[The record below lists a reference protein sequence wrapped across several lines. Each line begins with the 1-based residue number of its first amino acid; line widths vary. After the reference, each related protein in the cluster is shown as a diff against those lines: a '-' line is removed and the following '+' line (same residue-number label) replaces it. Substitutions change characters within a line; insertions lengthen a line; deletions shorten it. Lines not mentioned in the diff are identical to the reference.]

1 MLFLKNLQQYF
12 SGRGPLIHVVLD
24 GWGVGAA
31 DETNAVNRANLPV
44 MSRLIRGCPYTQL
57 WTHGKYVGL
66 PNEKDLGGSEVGH
79 MTMGA
84 GMVMEQ
90 GPTLI
95 QNLLQSS
102 EFFENPVLSRI
113 IQNCVERDTPLH
125 LIGLL
130 SNGNIH
136 SHVDH
141 TEAIIRYAFQSGIRR
156 CYLHALLDGRDV
168 GVQSALDFTE
178 PFEKLF
184 SELKGQR
191 PEIDY
196 AFASG
201 GGREVI
207 TMDRD
212 NNWEKIET
220 GWQIHVQGQ
229 SENQFPSIRDAIE
242 HFRKQNP
249 EIIDQDI
256 PGFVIIRNGE
266 AVGRI
271 EDQHA
276 LIFTNFR
283 GDRAT
288 EFSQAVLA
296 DDFPYFERYRCPEVL
311 FAGMTQ
317 YDQDNQIPP
326 DYLVGTPVVEEPFGK
341 RILELGLK
349 QFRLSETQKFA
360 HVTFFYNGGYREPL
374 DPLQENYHFIASDK
388 IPSFA
393 ERPAM
398 KAPGISKKA
407 VEFINSGEYQYG
419 LINFANADMVGHTG
433 DFQATVRAVEA
444 VDAAL
449 DNIVRAIDAVNGL
462 LVITA
467 DHGNAEQI
475 KSYTTEKIK
484 SQPHTAHTS
493 NLVPLIYIGRPA
505 KCLPGS
511 GSLSDV
517 SPSLLAIMNIPQPK
531 EMTGKSLI
539 KLMEDNK
546 ATVIGK

>member
-1 MLFLKNLQQYF
+1 MLSLKNLQQYF

-44 MSRLIRGCPYTQL
+44 ISRLIRGCPYTQL

-66 PNEKDLGGSEVGH
+66 PNEKDMGGSEVGH

-95 QNLLQSS
+95 QNLLQSG

-113 IQNCVERDTPLH
+113 IQNCVEHDTPLH
-125 LIGLL
+125 LLGLL

-141 TEAIIRYAFQSGIRR
+141 TEAIIRHAFQSGIRR
-156 CYLHALLDGRDV
+156 CYLHALLDGRDA

-191 PEIDY
+191 PGIDY

-220 GWQIHVQGQ
+220 GWRIHVQGQ

-242 HFRKQNP
+242 YFRKQNP

-266 AVGRI
+266 AVSRI

-288 EFSQAVLA
+288 QFSRAFLA
-296 DDFPYFERYRCPEVL
+296 DEFPYFERYRCPEVL

-374 DPLQENYHFIASDK
+374 DPLKENYHFIASDK

-398 KAPGISKKA
+398 KASGISKKA

-444 VDAAL
+444 VDSAL

-467 DHGNAEQI
+467 DHGNADEMLI
-475 KSYTTEKIK
+475 
-484 SQPHTAHTS
+484 S
-493 NLVPLIYIGRPA
+493 NQNGTLEISAKHSLNPVPFLIYDPLYNGDYRLKPF
-505 KCLPGS
+505 GQEYNNN
-511 GSLSDV
+511 LSNIAATNFLLLGQAVPDDLA
-517 SPSLLAIMNIPQPK
+517 PSLF
-531 EMTGKSLI
+531 
-539 KLMEDNK
+539 ED
-546 ATVIGK
+546 

>member
-31 DETNAVNRANLPV
+31 DETKAVNRANLPV

-66 PNEKDLGGSEVGH
+66 PNEKDMGGSEVGH

-95 QNLLQSS
+95 QNLLQSG

-125 LIGLL
+125 LLGLL

-141 TEAIIRYAFQSGIRR
+141 TEAIIRHAFQSGIRR

-191 PEIDY
+191 PGIDY

-220 GWQIHVQGQ
+220 GWQIHVHGQ

-467 DHGNAEQI
+467 DHGNADEMLI
-475 KSYTTEKIK
+475 
-484 SQPHTAHTS
+484 S
-493 NLVPLIYIGRPA
+493 NQNGTLEISTKHSLNPVPFLIYDPLYNGDYRLKPF
-505 KCLPGS
+505 GQDYNNN
-511 GSLSDV
+511 LSNIAATNFLLLGQAVPDDLA
-517 SPSLLAIMNIPQPK
+517 PSLFA
-531 EMTGKSLI
+531 
-539 KLMEDNK
+539 D
-546 ATVIGK
+546 

>member
-1 MLFLKNLQQYF
+1 MLSLKNLQQYF

-44 MSRLIRGCPYTQL
+44 ISRLIRGCPYTQL

-66 PNEKDLGGSEVGH
+66 PNEKDMGGSEVGH

-95 QNLLQSS
+95 QNLLQSG

-113 IQNCVERDTPLH
+113 IQNCVEHDTPLH
-125 LIGLL
+125 LLGLL

-141 TEAIIRYAFQSGIRR
+141 TEAIIRHAFQSGIRR
-156 CYLHALLDGRDV
+156 CYLHALLDGRDT

-191 PEIDY
+191 PGIDY

-212 NNWEKIET
+212 NNWKKIET
-220 GWQIHVQGQ
+220 GWRIHVQGQ

-242 HFRKQNP
+242 YFRKQNP

-266 AVGRI
+266 AVSRI

-288 EFSQAVLA
+288 QFSRAFLA
-296 DDFPYFERYRCPEVL
+296 DEFPYFERYRCPEVL

-374 DPLQENYHFIASDK
+374 DPLKENYHFIASDK

-398 KAPGISKKA
+398 KASGISKKA

-444 VDAAL
+444 VDSAL

-467 DHGNAEQI
+467 DHGNADEMLI
-475 KSYTTEKIK
+475 
-484 SQPHTAHTS
+484 S
-493 NLVPLIYIGRPA
+493 NQNGTLEISAKHSLNPVPFLIYDPLYNGDYRLKPF
-505 KCLPGS
+505 GQEYNNN
-511 GSLSDV
+511 LSNIAATNFLLLGQAVPDDLA
-517 SPSLLAIMNIPQPK
+517 PSLF
-531 EMTGKSLI
+531 
-539 KLMEDNK
+539 ED
-546 ATVIGK
+546 

>member
-66 PNEKDLGGSEVGH
+66 PNEKDMGGSEVGH

-95 QNLLQSS
+95 QNLLQSG

-113 IQNCVERDTPLH
+113 IQNCVECDTPLH
-125 LIGLL
+125 LLGLL

-141 TEAIIRYAFQSGIRR
+141 TEAIIRHAFQSGIRR

-191 PEIDY
+191 PGIDY

-220 GWQIHVQGQ
+220 GWQIHVHGQ

-256 PGFVIIRNGE
+256 PGFVIIRKGE

-374 DPLQENYHFIASDK
+374 DPLKENYHFIASDK

-398 KAPGISKKA
+398 KASGISKKA

-444 VDAAL
+444 VDSAL

-467 DHGNAEQI
+467 DHGNADEMLI
-475 KSYTTEKIK
+475 
-484 SQPHTAHTS
+484 S
-493 NLVPLIYIGRPA
+493 NQNGTLEISAKHSLNPVPFLIYDPLYNGDYRLKPF
-505 KCLPGS
+505 GQEYNNN
-511 GSLSDV
+511 LSNIAATNFLLLGQAVPDDLA
-517 SPSLLAIMNIPQPK
+517 PSLF
-531 EMTGKSLI
+531 
-539 KLMEDNK
+539 ED
-546 ATVIGK
+546 

>member
-1 MLFLKNLQQYF
+1 MLSLKNLQQYF

-44 MSRLIRGCPYTQL
+44 ISRLIRGCPYTQL

-66 PNEKDLGGSEVGH
+66 PNEKDMGGSEVGH

-95 QNLLQSS
+95 QDLLQSG

-125 LIGLL
+125 LLGLL

-141 TEAIIRYAFQSGIRR
+141 TEAIIRHAFQSGIRR
-156 CYLHALLDGRDV
+156 CYLHALLDGRDT

-191 PEIDY
+191 PGIDY

-220 GWQIHVQGQ
+220 GWRIHVQGQ

-242 HFRKQNP
+242 YFRKQNP

-266 AVGRI
+266 AVSRI

-288 EFSQAVLA
+288 QFSRAFLA
-296 DDFPYFERYRCPEVL
+296 DEFPYFERYRCPEVL

-374 DPLQENYHFIASDK
+374 DPLKENYHFIASDK

-398 KAPGISKKA
+398 KASGISKKA

-444 VDAAL
+444 VDSAL

-467 DHGNAEQI
+467 DHGNADEMLI
-475 KSYTTEKIK
+475 
-484 SQPHTAHTS
+484 S
-493 NLVPLIYIGRPA
+493 NQNGTLEISAKHSLNPVPFLIYDPLYNGDYRLKPF
-505 KCLPGS
+505 GQEYNNN
-511 GSLSDV
+511 LSNIAATNFLLLGQAVPDDLA
-517 SPSLLAIMNIPQPK
+517 PSLF
-531 EMTGKSLI
+531 
-539 KLMEDNK
+539 ED
-546 ATVIGK
+546 

>member
-31 DETNAVNRANLPV
+31 DETNAVNKANLPV

-66 PNEKDLGGSEVGH
+66 PNEKDMGGSEVGH

-95 QNLLQSS
+95 QNLLQSG

-125 LIGLL
+125 LLGLL

-141 TEAIIRYAFQSGIRR
+141 TEAIIRHAFQSGIRR

-191 PEIDY
+191 PGIDY

-374 DPLQENYHFIASDK
+374 DPLQENYHLIASDK

-433 DFQATVRAVEA
+433 DLQATVRAVEA

-467 DHGNAEQI
+467 DHGNADEMLI
-475 KSYTTEKIK
+475 
-484 SQPHTAHTS
+484 S
-493 NLVPLIYIGRPA
+493 NQNGTLEISTKHSLNPVPFLIYDPLYNGDYRLKPF
-505 KCLPGS
+505 GQDYNNN
-511 GSLSDV
+511 LSNIAATNFLLLGQAVPDDLA
-517 SPSLLAIMNIPQPK
+517 PSLFA
-531 EMTGKSLI
+531 
-539 KLMEDNK
+539 D
-546 ATVIGK
+546 

>member
-24 GWGVGAA
+24 GWGVGVA

-66 PNEKDLGGSEVGH
+66 PNEKDMGGSEVGH

-95 QNLLQSS
+95 QNLLQSG

-125 LIGLL
+125 LLGLL

-141 TEAIIRYAFQSGIRR
+141 TEAIIRHAFQSGIRR

-191 PEIDY
+191 PGIDY

-467 DHGNAEQI
+467 DHGNADEMLI
-475 KSYTTEKIK
+475 
-484 SQPHTAHTS
+484 S
-493 NLVPLIYIGRPA
+493 NQNGTLEISTKHSLNPVPFLIYDPLYNGDYRLKPF
-505 KCLPGS
+505 GQDYNNN
-511 GSLSDV
+511 LSNIAATNFLLLGQAVPDDLA
-517 SPSLLAIMNIPQPK
+517 PSLFA
-531 EMTGKSLI
+531 
-539 KLMEDNK
+539 D
-546 ATVIGK
+546 

>member
-1 MLFLKNLQQYF
+1 MLFLKKLQQYF

-44 MSRLIRGCPYTQL
+44 ISRLIRGCPYTQL

-66 PNEKDLGGSEVGH
+66 PNEKDMGGSEVGH

-95 QNLLQSS
+95 QDLLQSG

-125 LIGLL
+125 LLGLL

-141 TEAIIRYAFQSGIRR
+141 TEAIIRHAFQSGIRR
-156 CYLHALLDGRDV
+156 CYLHALLDGRDA

-191 PEIDY
+191 PGIDY

-220 GWQIHVQGQ
+220 GWRIHVQGQ

-288 EFSQAVLA
+288 QFSRAVLA
-296 DDFPYFERYRCPEVL
+296 DEFPYFERYRCPEVL

-374 DPLQENYHFIASDK
+374 DPLKENYHFIASDK

-398 KAPGISKKA
+398 KASGISKKA

-419 LINFANADMVGHTG
+419 LINFANADMVGHSG

-444 VDAAL
+444 VDSAL

-467 DHGNAEQI
+467 DHGNADEMLI
-475 KSYTTEKIK
+475 
-484 SQPHTAHTS
+484 S
-493 NLVPLIYIGRPA
+493 NQNGTLEISAKHSLNPVPFLIYDPLYNGDYRLKPF
-505 KCLPGS
+505 GQEYNNN
-511 GSLSDV
+511 LSNIAATNFLLLGQAVPDDLA
-517 SPSLLAIMNIPQPK
+517 PSLF
-531 EMTGKSLI
+531 
-539 KLMEDNK
+539 ED
-546 ATVIGK
+546 

>member
-31 DETNAVNRANLPV
+31 DGTNAVNRANLPV

-84 GMVMEQ
+84 GMVMKQ

-95 QNLLQSS
+95 QNLLQSG

-433 DFQATVRAVEA
+433 DFQATVRAVES

-467 DHGNAEQI
+467 DHGNADEMLI
-475 KSYTTEKIK
+475 
-484 SQPHTAHTS
+484 S
-493 NLVPLIYIGRPA
+493 NQNGTLTISTKHSLNPVPFLIYDPLYNGDYRLKPF
-505 KCLPGS
+505 GQDYNNN
-511 GSLSDV
+511 LSNIAATNFLLLGQAVPDDLA
-517 SPSLLAIMNIPQPK
+517 PSLFA
-531 EMTGKSLI
+531 
-539 KLMEDNK
+539 D
-546 ATVIGK
+546 

>member
-31 DETNAVNRANLPV
+31 DGTNAVNKANLPV
-44 MSRLIRGCPYTQL
+44 MSRLIRDCPYTQL

-66 PNEKDLGGSEVGH
+66 PNEKDMGGSEVGH

-95 QNLLQSS
+95 KNLLQSG

-125 LIGLL
+125 LLGLL

-141 TEAIIRYAFQSGIRR
+141 TEAIIRHAFQSGIRR

-184 SELKGQR
+184 LELKGQR
-191 PEIDY
+191 PGIDY

-229 SENQFPSIRDAIE
+229 SKNQFPSIRDAIE
-242 HFRKQNP
+242 HFRKHNP

-374 DPLQENYHFIASDK
+374 DPLQENYHLIASDK

-433 DFQATVRAVEA
+433 DLQATVRAVEA
-444 VDAAL
+444 LDAAL

-467 DHGNAEQI
+467 DHGNADEMLI
-475 KSYTTEKIK
+475 
-484 SQPHTAHTS
+484 S
-493 NLVPLIYIGRPA
+493 NQNETLEISTKHSLNPVPFLIYDPLYNGDYRLKPF
-505 KCLPGS
+505 GQDYNNN
-511 GSLSDV
+511 LSNIAATNFLLLGQAVPDDLT
-517 SPSLLAIMNIPQPK
+517 PSLFA
-531 EMTGKSLI
+531 
-539 KLMEDNK
+539 D
-546 ATVIGK
+546 

>member
-66 PNEKDLGGSEVGH
+66 PNEKDMGGSEVGH

-95 QNLLQSS
+95 QNLLQSG

-125 LIGLL
+125 LLGLL

-141 TEAIIRYAFQSGIRR
+141 TEAIIRHAFQSGIRR

-191 PEIDY
+191 PGIDY

-220 GWQIHVQGQ
+220 GWQIHVHGQ

-296 DDFPYFERYRCPEVL
+296 DDFSYFERYRCPEVL

-467 DHGNAEQI
+467 DHGNADEMLI
-475 KSYTTEKIK
+475 
-484 SQPHTAHTS
+484 S
-493 NLVPLIYIGRPA
+493 NQNGTLEISTKHSLNPVPFLIYDPLYNGDYRLKPF
-505 KCLPGS
+505 GQDYNNN
-511 GSLSDV
+511 LSNIAATNFLLLGQYVPDDLA
-517 SPSLLAIMNIPQPK
+517 PSLFA
-531 EMTGKSLI
+531 
-539 KLMEDNK
+539 D
-546 ATVIGK
+546 

>member
-1 MLFLKNLQQYF
+1 MLSLKNLQQYF

-44 MSRLIRGCPYTQL
+44 ISRLIRGCPYTQL

-66 PNEKDLGGSEVGH
+66 PNEKDMGGSEVGH

-95 QNLLQSS
+95 QDLLQSG

-125 LIGLL
+125 LLGLL

-141 TEAIIRYAFQSGIRR
+141 TEAIIRHAFQSGIRR
-156 CYLHALLDGRDV
+156 CYLHALLDGRDA

-191 PEIDY
+191 PGIDY

-220 GWQIHVQGQ
+220 GWRIHVQGQ

-256 PGFVIIRNGE
+256 PGFVIIRNEE

-288 EFSQAVLA
+288 QFSRAVLA
-296 DDFPYFERYRCPEVL
+296 DEFTYFERYRCPEVL

-374 DPLQENYHFIASDK
+374 DPLKENYHFIASDK

-398 KAPGISKKA
+398 KASGISKKA

-444 VDAAL
+444 VDSAL

-467 DHGNAEQI
+467 DHGNADEMLI
-475 KSYTTEKIK
+475 
-484 SQPHTAHTS
+484 S
-493 NLVPLIYIGRPA
+493 NQNGTLEISAKHSLNPVPFLIYDPLYNGDYRLKPF
-505 KCLPGS
+505 GQEYNNN
-511 GSLSDV
+511 LSNIAATNFLLMGQAVPDDLA
-517 SPSLLAIMNIPQPK
+517 PSLF
-531 EMTGKSLI
+531 
-539 KLMEDNK
+539 ED
-546 ATVIGK
+546 

>member
-1 MLFLKNLQQYF
+1 MLFLKNLKQYF

-24 GWGVGAA
+24 GWGVGVA

-66 PNEKDLGGSEVGH
+66 PNEKDMGGSEVGH

-95 QNLLQSS
+95 QNLLQSG

-113 IQNCVERDTPLH
+113 IQNCVECDTPLH
-125 LIGLL
+125 LLGLL

-141 TEAIIRYAFQSGIRR
+141 TEAIIRHAFQSGIRR
-156 CYLHALLDGRDV
+156 CYLHALLDGRDA

-191 PEIDY
+191 PGIDY

-212 NNWEKIET
+212 NNWDKIET

-229 SENQFPSIRDAIE
+229 SEKQFPSIRDAIE

-360 HVTFFYNGGYREPL
+360 HVTFFFNGGYREPL
-374 DPLQENYHFIASDK
+374 NPLQENYHFIASDK

-444 VDAAL
+444 VDSAL
-449 DNIVRAIDAVNGL
+449 DNIVRAIDAVKGL

-467 DHGNAEQI
+467 DHGNADEMLI
-475 KSYTTEKIK
+475 
-484 SQPHTAHTS
+484 S
-493 NLVPLIYIGRPA
+493 NQNKTLEISTKHSLNPVPFLIYDPLYNGDYRLKPFGQD
-505 KCLPGS
+505 CNYN
-511 GSLSDV
+511 LSNIAATNFLLLGQSVPDDLA
-517 SPSLLAIMNIPQPK
+517 PSLFA
-531 EMTGKSLI
+531 
-539 KLMEDNK
+539 D
-546 ATVIGK
+546 

>member
-1 MLFLKNLQQYF
+1 MLSLKNLQQYF

-44 MSRLIRGCPYTQL
+44 ISRLIRGCPYTQL

-66 PNEKDLGGSEVGH
+66 PNEKDMGGSEVGH

-95 QNLLQSS
+95 QNLLQSG

-113 IQNCVERDTPLH
+113 IQNCVEHDTPLH
-125 LIGLL
+125 LLGLL

-141 TEAIIRYAFQSGIRR
+141 TEAIIRHAFQSGIRR
-156 CYLHALLDGRDV
+156 CYLHALLDGRDA

-191 PEIDY
+191 PGIDY

-212 NNWEKIET
+212 NNWKKIET
-220 GWQIHVQGQ
+220 GWQIHVHGQ

-242 HFRKQNP
+242 YFRKQNP

-266 AVGRI
+266 AVSRI

-288 EFSQAVLA
+288 QFSRAFLA
-296 DDFPYFERYRCPEVL
+296 DEFPYFERYRCPEVL

-398 KAPGISKKA
+398 KASGISKKA

-444 VDAAL
+444 VDSAL

-467 DHGNAEQI
+467 DHGNADEMLI
-475 KSYTTEKIK
+475 
-484 SQPHTAHTS
+484 S
-493 NLVPLIYIGRPA
+493 NKNETLEISTKHSLNPVPFLIYDPLYNGDYRL
-505 KCLPGS
+505 KQFGQDYNNN
-511 GSLSDV
+511 LSNIAATNFLLLGQAVPDDLA
-517 SPSLLAIMNIPQPK
+517 PSLF
-531 EMTGKSLI
+531 
-539 KLMEDNK
+539 ED
-546 ATVIGK
+546 

>member
-1 MLFLKNLQQYF
+1 MLSLKNLQQYF

-44 MSRLIRGCPYTQL
+44 ISRLIRGCPYTQL

-66 PNEKDLGGSEVGH
+66 PNEKDMGGSEVGH

-95 QNLLQSS
+95 QNLLQSG

-113 IQNCVERDTPLH
+113 IQNCVEHDTPLH
-125 LIGLL
+125 LLGLL

-141 TEAIIRYAFQSGIRR
+141 TEAIIRHAFQSGIRR
-156 CYLHALLDGRDV
+156 CYLHALLDGRDT

-191 PEIDY
+191 PGIDY

-220 GWQIHVQGQ
+220 GWRIHVQGQ

-242 HFRKQNP
+242 HFRNQNP

-288 EFSQAVLA
+288 EFSQALLA
-296 DDFPYFERYRCPEVL
+296 DEFPYFERYRCPEVL

-374 DPLQENYHFIASDK
+374 DPLKENYHFIASDK

-398 KAPGISKKA
+398 KASGISKKA

-444 VDAAL
+444 VDSAL

-467 DHGNAEQI
+467 DHGNADEMLI
-475 KSYTTEKIK
+475 
-484 SQPHTAHTS
+484 S
-493 NLVPLIYIGRPA
+493 NQNGTLEISAKHSLNPVPFLIYDPLYNGDYRLKPF
-505 KCLPGS
+505 GQEYNNN
-511 GSLSDV
+511 LSNIAATNFLLLGQAVPDDLA
-517 SPSLLAIMNIPQPK
+517 PSLF
-531 EMTGKSLI
+531 
-539 KLMEDNK
+539 ED
-546 ATVIGK
+546 

>member
-66 PNEKDLGGSEVGH
+66 PNEKDMGGSEVGH

-95 QNLLQSS
+95 QNLLQSG

-125 LIGLL
+125 LLGLL

-141 TEAIIRYAFQSGIRR
+141 TEAIIRHAFQSGIRR

-191 PEIDY
+191 PGIDY

-220 GWQIHVQGQ
+220 GWQIHVHGQ

-433 DFQATVRAVEA
+433 DLQATVRAVEA

-467 DHGNAEQI
+467 DHGNADEMLI
-475 KSYTTEKIK
+475 
-484 SQPHTAHTS
+484 S
-493 NLVPLIYIGRPA
+493 NQNGTLEISTKHSLNPVPFLIYDPLYNGDYRLKPF
-505 KCLPGS
+505 GQDYNNN
-511 GSLSDV
+511 LSNIAATNFLLLGQAVPDDLA
-517 SPSLLAIMNIPQPK
+517 PSLFA
-531 EMTGKSLI
+531 
-539 KLMEDNK
+539 D
-546 ATVIGK
+546 

>member
-1 MLFLKNLQQYF
+1 MLSLKNLQQYF

-44 MSRLIRGCPYTQL
+44 ISRLIRGCPYTQL

-66 PNEKDLGGSEVGH
+66 PNEKDMGGSEVGH

-95 QNLLQSS
+95 QNLLQSG

-113 IQNCVERDTPLH
+113 IQNCVEHDTPLH
-125 LIGLL
+125 LLGLL

-141 TEAIIRYAFQSGIRR
+141 TEAIIRHAFQSGIRR
-156 CYLHALLDGRDV
+156 CYLHALLDGRDA

-191 PEIDY
+191 PGIDY

-212 NNWEKIET
+212 NNWEKIEA

-288 EFSQAVLA
+288 QFSRAVLA
-296 DDFPYFERYRCPEVL
+296 DEFPYFERYRCPEVL

-374 DPLQENYHFIASDK
+374 DPLKENYHFIASDK

-398 KAPGISKKA
+398 KASGISKKA

-444 VDAAL
+444 VDSAL

-467 DHGNAEQI
+467 DHGNADEMLI
-475 KSYTTEKIK
+475 
-484 SQPHTAHTS
+484 S
-493 NLVPLIYIGRPA
+493 NQNGTLEISAKHSLNPVPFLIYDPLYNGDYRLKPF
-505 KCLPGS
+505 GQEYNNN
-511 GSLSDV
+511 LSNIAATNFLLLGQAVPDDLA
-517 SPSLLAIMNIPQPK
+517 PSLF
-531 EMTGKSLI
+531 
-539 KLMEDNK
+539 ED
-546 ATVIGK
+546 

>member
-31 DETNAVNRANLPV
+31 DETNAVNKANLPV

-66 PNEKDLGGSEVGH
+66 PNEKDMGGSEVGH

-95 QNLLQSS
+95 QNRLQSG

-125 LIGLL
+125 LLGLL

-191 PEIDY
+191 PGIDY

-229 SENQFPSIRDAIE
+229 SENQFPSIRYAIE

-296 DDFPYFERYRCPEVL
+296 GDFPYFERYRCPEVL

-326 DYLVGTPVVEEPFGK
+326 DYLVGTPVIE
-341 RILELGLK
+341 
-349 QFRLSETQKFA
+349 
-360 HVTFFYNGGYREPL
+360 
-374 DPLQENYHFIASDK
+374 
-388 IPSFA
+388 
-393 ERPAM
+393 
-398 KAPGISKKA
+398 
-407 VEFINSGEYQYG
+407 
-419 LINFANADMVGHTG
+419 
-433 DFQATVRAVEA
+433 
-444 VDAAL
+444 
-449 DNIVRAIDAVNGL
+449 
-462 LVITA
+462 
-467 DHGNAEQI
+467 
-475 KSYTTEKIK
+475 
-484 SQPHTAHTS
+484 
-493 NLVPLIYIGRPA
+493 
-505 KCLPGS
+505 
-511 GSLSDV
+511 
-517 SPSLLAIMNIPQPK
+517 
-531 EMTGKSLI
+531 
-539 KLMEDNK
+539 
-546 ATVIGK
+546 

>member
-31 DETNAVNRANLPV
+31 DETNAVNKANLPV

-66 PNEKDLGGSEVGH
+66 PNEKDMGGSEVGH

-95 QNLLQSS
+95 QNLLQSG

-113 IQNCVERDTPLH
+113 IQNCVEHDTPLH
-125 LIGLL
+125 LLGLL

-141 TEAIIRYAFQSGIRR
+141 TEAIIRHAFQSGIRR

-191 PEIDY
+191 PGIDY

-220 GWQIHVQGQ
+220 GWQIHVHGQ

-288 EFSQAVLA
+288 EFSKAILA
-296 DDFPYFERYRCPEVL
+296 DEFSYFERYRCPEVL

-433 DFQATVRAVEA
+433 DLQATVRAVEA

-467 DHGNAEQI
+467 DHGNADEMLI
-475 KSYTTEKIK
+475 
-484 SQPHTAHTS
+484 S
-493 NLVPLIYIGRPA
+493 NQNGTLEISTKHSLNPVPFLIYDPLYNGDYRLKPF
-505 KCLPGS
+505 GQDYNNN
-511 GSLSDV
+511 LSNIAATNFLLLGQAVPDDLA
-517 SPSLLAIMNIPQPK
+517 PSLFA
-531 EMTGKSLI
+531 
-539 KLMEDNK
+539 D
-546 ATVIGK
+546 

>member
-1 MLFLKNLQQYF
+1 MLSLKNLQQYF

-44 MSRLIRGCPYTQL
+44 MSRLIHGCPYTQL

-66 PNEKDLGGSEVGH
+66 PNEKDMGGSEVGH

-95 QNLLQSS
+95 QNLLQSG

-125 LIGLL
+125 LLGLL

-141 TEAIIRYAFQSGIRR
+141 TEAIIRHAFQSGIRR
-156 CYLHALLDGRDV
+156 CYLHALLDGRDA

-191 PEIDY
+191 PGIDY

-220 GWQIHVQGQ
+220 GWRIHVQGQ

-288 EFSQAVLA
+288 QFSRAFLA
-296 DDFPYFERYRCPEVL
+296 DEFPYFERYRCPEVL

-374 DPLQENYHFIASDK
+374 DPLKENYHFIASDK

-398 KAPGISKKA
+398 KASGISKKA

-444 VDAAL
+444 VDSAL

-467 DHGNAEQI
+467 DHGNADEMLI
-475 KSYTTEKIK
+475 
-484 SQPHTAHTS
+484 S
-493 NLVPLIYIGRPA
+493 NQNGTLEISAKHSLNPVPFLIYDPLYNGDYRLKPF
-505 KCLPGS
+505 GQEYNNN
-511 GSLSDV
+511 LSNIAATNFLLLGQAVPDDLA
-517 SPSLLAIMNIPQPK
+517 PSLF
-531 EMTGKSLI
+531 
-539 KLMEDNK
+539 ED
-546 ATVIGK
+546 

>member
-24 GWGVGAA
+24 GWGVGAT

-44 MSRLIRGCPYTQL
+44 ISRLIRGCPYTQL

-66 PNEKDLGGSEVGH
+66 PNEKDMGGSEVGH

-95 QNLLQSS
+95 QDLLQSG

-125 LIGLL
+125 LLGLL
-130 SNGNIH
+130 SIGNIH

-141 TEAIIRYAFQSGIRR
+141 TEAIIRHAFKSGIKR
-156 CYLHALLDGRDV
+156 CYLHALLDGRDT

-184 SELKGQR
+184 SELNGQR
-191 PEIDY
+191 PGIDY

-229 SENQFPSIRDAIE
+229 SENKFPSIRDAIE

-288 EFSQAVLA
+288 QFSRAFLA
-296 DDFPYFERYRCPEVL
+296 DEFPYFERYRCPEVL

-374 DPLQENYHFIASDK
+374 DPLKENYHFIASDK

-398 KAPGISKKA
+398 KASGISKKA

-419 LINFANADMVGHTG
+419 LINFANADMVGHSG

-444 VDAAL
+444 VDSAL

-467 DHGNAEQI
+467 DHGNADEMLI
-475 KSYTTEKIK
+475 
-484 SQPHTAHTS
+484 S
-493 NLVPLIYIGRPA
+493 NQNGTLEISAKHSLNPVPFLIYDPLYNGDYRLKPF
-505 KCLPGS
+505 GQEYNNN
-511 GSLSDV
+511 LSNIAATNFLLLGQAVPDDLA
-517 SPSLLAIMNIPQPK
+517 PSLF
-531 EMTGKSLI
+531 
-539 KLMEDNK
+539 ED
-546 ATVIGK
+546 

>member
-1 MLFLKNLQQYF
+1 MLSLKNLQQYF

-44 MSRLIRGCPYTQL
+44 ISRLIRGCPYTQL

-66 PNEKDLGGSEVGH
+66 PNEKDMGGSEVGH

-95 QNLLQSS
+95 QNLLQSG

-113 IQNCVERDTPLH
+113 IQNCVEHDTPLH
-125 LIGLL
+125 LLGLL

-141 TEAIIRYAFQSGIRR
+141 TEAIIRHAFQSGIRR
-156 CYLHALLDGRDV
+156 CYLHALLDGRDA

-191 PEIDY
+191 PGIDY

-212 NNWEKIET
+212 NNWKKIET
-220 GWQIHVQGQ
+220 GWRIHVQGQ

-242 HFRKQNP
+242 YFRKQNP

-288 EFSQAVLA
+288 QFSRAFLA
-296 DDFPYFERYRCPEVL
+296 DEFPYFERYRCPEVL

-444 VDAAL
+444 VDSAL

-467 DHGNAEQI
+467 DHGNADEMLI
-475 KSYTTEKIK
+475 
-484 SQPHTAHTS
+484 S
-493 NLVPLIYIGRPA
+493 NQNGTLEISAKHSLNPVPFLIYDPLYNGDYRLKPF
-505 KCLPGS
+505 GQEYNNN
-511 GSLSDV
+511 LSNIAATNFLLLGQAVPDDLA
-517 SPSLLAIMNIPQPK
+517 PSLF
-531 EMTGKSLI
+531 
-539 KLMEDNK
+539 ED
-546 ATVIGK
+546 

>member
-1 MLFLKNLQQYF
+1 MLSLKNLQQYF

-44 MSRLIRGCPYTQL
+44 ISRLIRGCPYTQL

-66 PNEKDLGGSEVGH
+66 PNEKDMGGSEVGH

-95 QNLLQSS
+95 QDLLQSG

-125 LIGLL
+125 LLGLL

-141 TEAIIRYAFQSGIRR
+141 TEAIIRHAFQSGIRR
-156 CYLHALLDGRDV
+156 CYLHALLDGRDA

-191 PEIDY
+191 PGIDY

-220 GWQIHVQGQ
+220 GWRIHVQGQ

-242 HFRKQNP
+242 YFRKQNP

-288 EFSQAVLA
+288 QFSRAFLA
-296 DDFPYFERYRCPEVL
+296 DEFPYFERYRCPEVL

-374 DPLQENYHFIASDK
+374 DPLKENYHFIASDK

-398 KAPGISKKA
+398 KASGISKKA

-444 VDAAL
+444 VDSAL

-467 DHGNAEQI
+467 DHGNADEMLI
-475 KSYTTEKIK
+475 
-484 SQPHTAHTS
+484 S
-493 NLVPLIYIGRPA
+493 NQNGTLEISAKHSLNPVPFLIYDPLYNGDYRLKPF
-505 KCLPGS
+505 GQEYNNN
-511 GSLSDV
+511 LSNIAATNFLLLGQAVPDDLA
-517 SPSLLAIMNIPQPK
+517 PSLF
-531 EMTGKSLI
+531 
-539 KLMEDNK
+539 ED
-546 ATVIGK
+546 

>member
-1 MLFLKNLQQYF
+1 MLSLKNLQQYF

-44 MSRLIRGCPYTQL
+44 ISRLIRGCPYTQL

-66 PNEKDLGGSEVGH
+66 PNEKDMGGSEVGH

-95 QNLLQSS
+95 QDLLQSG

-125 LIGLL
+125 LLGLL

-141 TEAIIRYAFQSGIRR
+141 TEAIIRHAFQSGIRR
-156 CYLHALLDGRDV
+156 CYLHALLDGRDA

-191 PEIDY
+191 PGIDY

-220 GWQIHVQGQ
+220 GWRIHVQGQ

-242 HFRKQNP
+242 HFRKQNL

-288 EFSQAVLA
+288 QFSRAFLA
-296 DDFPYFERYRCPEVL
+296 DEFPYFERYRCPEVL

-374 DPLQENYHFIASDK
+374 DPLKENYHFIASDK

-398 KAPGISKKA
+398 KASGISKKA

-444 VDAAL
+444 VDSAL

-467 DHGNAEQI
+467 DHGNADEMLI
-475 KSYTTEKIK
+475 
-484 SQPHTAHTS
+484 S
-493 NLVPLIYIGRPA
+493 NQNGTLEISAKHSLNPVPFLIYDPLYNGDYRLKPF
-505 KCLPGS
+505 GQEYNNN
-511 GSLSDV
+511 LSNIAATNFLLLGQAVPDDLA
-517 SPSLLAIMNIPQPK
+517 PSLF
-531 EMTGKSLI
+531 
-539 KLMEDNK
+539 ED
-546 ATVIGK
+546 

>member
-95 QNLLQSS
+95 QNLLQSG

-467 DHGNAEQI
+467 DHGNADEMLISNQNGTL
-475 KSYTTEKIK
+475 TTSTKH
-484 SQPHTAHTS
+484 SLNP
-493 NLVPLIYIGRPA
+493 VPFLIYDPLYNGDYRLKPF
-505 KCLPGS
+505 GQDYNNN
-511 GSLSDV
+511 LSNIAATNFLLLGQAVPDDLA
-517 SPSLLAIMNIPQPK
+517 PSLFA
-531 EMTGKSLI
+531 
-539 KLMEDNK
+539 D
-546 ATVIGK
+546 

>member
-1 MLFLKNLQQYF
+1 MLSLKNLQQYF

-44 MSRLIRGCPYTQL
+44 ISRLIRGCPYTQL

-66 PNEKDLGGSEVGH
+66 PNEKDMGGSEVGH

-95 QNLLQSS
+95 QDLLQSG

-125 LIGLL
+125 LLGLL

-141 TEAIIRYAFQSGIRR
+141 TEAIIRHAFQSGIRR
-156 CYLHALLDGRDV
+156 CYLHALLDGRDA

-191 PEIDY
+191 PGIDY

-220 GWQIHVQGQ
+220 GWRIHVQGQ

-242 HFRKQNP
+242 YFRKQNP

-266 AVGRI
+266 AVSRI

-288 EFSQAVLA
+288 QFSRAFLA
-296 DDFPYFERYRCPEVL
+296 DEFPYFERYRCPEVL

-374 DPLQENYHFIASDK
+374 DPLKENYHFIASDK

-398 KAPGISKKA
+398 KASGISKKA

-419 LINFANADMVGHTG
+419 LINFANADMVGHSG

-444 VDAAL
+444 VDSAL

-467 DHGNAEQI
+467 DHGNADEMLI
-475 KSYTTEKIK
+475 
-484 SQPHTAHTS
+484 S
-493 NLVPLIYIGRPA
+493 NQNGTLEISAKHSLNPVPFLIYDPLYNGDYRLKPF
-505 KCLPGS
+505 GQEYNNN
-511 GSLSDV
+511 LSNIAATNFLLLGQAVPDDLA
-517 SPSLLAIMNIPQPK
+517 PSLF
-531 EMTGKSLI
+531 
-539 KLMEDNK
+539 ED
-546 ATVIGK
+546 

>member
-66 PNEKDLGGSEVGH
+66 PNEKDMGGSEVGH

-95 QNLLQSS
+95 QNLLQSG

-125 LIGLL
+125 LLGLL

-141 TEAIIRYAFQSGIRR
+141 TEAIIRHAFQSGIRR

-191 PEIDY
+191 PRIDY

-220 GWQIHVQGQ
+220 GWKIHVQGQ

-256 PGFVIIRNGE
+256 PGFVIIRKGE

-360 HVTFFYNGGYREPL
+360 HVTFFFNGGYREPL

-467 DHGNAEQI
+467 DHGNADEMLI
-475 KSYTTEKIK
+475 
-484 SQPHTAHTS
+484 S
-493 NLVPLIYIGRPA
+493 NQNGTLEISTKHSLNPVPFLIYDPLYNGDYRLKPF
-505 KCLPGS
+505 GQDYNNN
-511 GSLSDV
+511 LSNIAATNFLLLGQAVPDDLA
-517 SPSLLAIMNIPQPK
+517 PSLFA
-531 EMTGKSLI
+531 
-539 KLMEDNK
+539 D
-546 ATVIGK
+546 

>member
-1 MLFLKNLQQYF
+1 MLSLKNLQQYF

-44 MSRLIRGCPYTQL
+44 MSRLIHGCPYTQL

-66 PNEKDLGGSEVGH
+66 PNEKDMGGSEVGH

-95 QNLLQSS
+95 QDLLQSG

-113 IQNCVERDTPLH
+113 IQNCVEHDTPLH
-125 LIGLL
+125 LLGLL

-141 TEAIIRYAFQSGIRR
+141 TEAIIRHAFQSGIRR
-156 CYLHALLDGRDV
+156 CYLHALLDGRDA

-191 PEIDY
+191 PGIDY

-220 GWQIHVQGQ
+220 GWRIHVQGQ

-283 GDRAT
+283 GDRAN

-374 DPLQENYHFIASDK
+374 DPLKENYHFIASDK

-398 KAPGISKKA
+398 KASGISKKA

-444 VDAAL
+444 VDSAL

-467 DHGNAEQI
+467 DHGNADEMLI
-475 KSYTTEKIK
+475 
-484 SQPHTAHTS
+484 S
-493 NLVPLIYIGRPA
+493 NQNGTLEISAKHSLNPVPFLIYDPLYNGDYRLKPFGQEYNNNLSNIAATNFLLLGQA
-505 KCLPGS
+505 VPGD
-511 GSLSDV
+511 LA
-517 SPSLLAIMNIPQPK
+517 PSLFA
-531 EMTGKSLI
+531 
-539 KLMEDNK
+539 D
-546 ATVIGK
+546 

>member
-1 MLFLKNLQQYF
+1 MLSLKNLQQYF

-44 MSRLIRGCPYTQL
+44 ISRLIRGCPYTQL

-66 PNEKDLGGSEVGH
+66 PNEKDMGGSEVGH

-95 QNLLQSS
+95 QNLFQSG

-113 IQNCVERDTPLH
+113 IQNCVEHDTPLH
-125 LIGLL
+125 LLGLL

-141 TEAIIRYAFQSGIRR
+141 TEAIIRHAFQSGIRR
-156 CYLHALLDGRDV
+156 CYLHALLDGRDA

-191 PEIDY
+191 PGIDY

-220 GWQIHVQGQ
+220 GWRIHVQGQ

-242 HFRKQNP
+242 YFRKQNP

-266 AVGRI
+266 AVSRI

-288 EFSQAVLA
+288 QFSRAFLA
-296 DDFPYFERYRCPEVL
+296 DEFPYFERYRCPEVL

-374 DPLQENYHFIASDK
+374 DPLKENYHFIASDK

-398 KAPGISKKA
+398 KASGISKKA

-444 VDAAL
+444 VDSAL

-467 DHGNAEQI
+467 DHGNADEMLI
-475 KSYTTEKIK
+475 
-484 SQPHTAHTS
+484 S
-493 NLVPLIYIGRPA
+493 NQNGTLEISAKHSLNPVPFLIYDPLYNGDYRLKPF
-505 KCLPGS
+505 GQEYNNN
-511 GSLSDV
+511 LSNIAATNFLLLGQAVPDDLA
-517 SPSLLAIMNIPQPK
+517 PSLFK
-531 EMTGKSLI
+531 
-539 KLMEDNK
+539 D
-546 ATVIGK
+546 